1 MPSNEEWEEIEKSIK
16 EKDLENYQQYGTNLK
31 EQLKKLEN
39 KKSRKNKFIFNLL
52 KKIPQI
58 IIVLLTIFCIYKLVL
73 QLYIV
78 FSNMKNA
85 HDANV
90 EEAIEI
96 SSDIDIKLISKN
108 VDEKHENGEYYFE
121 IKKFPEITFRAT
133 KYYGKVKDDLTD
145 HLHKYLFEHWNDK
158 NKDNFTI
165 NEKFLEDGF
174 LRYEFYI
181 TINTYNEM
189 LEGTETI
196 IRYLQYIENWNK
208 ENKKVIN
215 VWYQKEGQFVIPD
228 NANFFLEKDGEH
240 ISPYNTMFQTADEIR
255 ENSKIQY
262 IEIIKRLNGS
272 FDDIPNEVLQKY
284 MQ

>member
-1 MPSNEEWEEIEKSIK
+1 
-16 EKDLENYQQYGTNLK
+16 
-31 EQLKKLEN
+31 
-39 KKSRKNKFIFNLL
+39 
-52 KKIPQI
+52 
-58 IIVLLTIFCIYKLVL
+58 
-73 QLYIV
+73 
-78 FSNMKNA
+78 
-85 HDANV
+85 
-90 EEAIEI
+90 
-96 SSDIDIKLISKN
+96 
-108 VDEKHENGEYYFE
+108 
-121 IKKFPEITFRAT
+121 
-133 KYYGKVKDDLTD
+133 
-145 HLHKYLFEHWNDK
+145 
-158 NKDNFTI
+158 
-165 NEKFLEDGF
+165 
-174 LRYEFYI
+174 
-181 TINTYNEM
+181 M